1 MTISDNVPHLIQGRS
16 THRSDDKTCH
26 SSTWPPSLRRG
37 LRLCC
42 LQPSLPPISCLFL
55 TQVLFCS
62 APFLNTLSPSLT
74 GEVPPGCNSGP
85 KPNLAAS
92 RRERLTMPC
101 CRKINT
107 PISSE
112 AKSNNSHYPEWL
124 SATFSLCVAWRAAFG
139 ILFHGFSFCLSGV
152 DLGRRMQKSTGKG
165 GGRQK
170 EKKGRER
177 SKSVTQTPVS
187 EPAFHHHERERSRP
201 PRHRRMSSKRR
212 HYEKCHL
219 FLNRWGKTRVSLL

>member
-165 GGRQK
+165 GGGKRKRRGGRDQSLSHKLQSVSQPSTIMRESEVVHPDTRGCRQNAAIM
-170 EKKGRER
+170 
-177 SKSVTQTPVS
+177 KSVIY
-187 EPAFHHHERERSRP
+187 F
-201 PRHRRMSSKRR
+201 
-212 HYEKCHL
+212 
-219 FLNRWGKTRVSLL
+219 

>member
-1 MTISDNVPHLIQGRS
+1 M
-16 THRSDDKTCH
+16 
-26 SSTWPPSLRRG
+26 
-37 LRLCC
+37 
-42 LQPSLPPISCLFL
+42 
-55 TQVLFCS
+55 
-62 APFLNTLSPSLT
+62 
-74 GEVPPGCNSGP
+74 PPGCNSGP

-92 RRERLTMPC
+92 RRERLTTPC

-124 SATFSLCVAWRAAFG
+124 SATFSLCVAGRAAFR

-165 GGRQK
+165 GGWQK

-187 EPAFHHHERERSRP
+187 QPSTIMRESEDVHP
-201 PRHRRMSSKRR
+201 DPRRCRQNAAIMKSVI
-212 HYEKCHL
+212 Y
-219 FLNRWGKTRVSLL
+219 F